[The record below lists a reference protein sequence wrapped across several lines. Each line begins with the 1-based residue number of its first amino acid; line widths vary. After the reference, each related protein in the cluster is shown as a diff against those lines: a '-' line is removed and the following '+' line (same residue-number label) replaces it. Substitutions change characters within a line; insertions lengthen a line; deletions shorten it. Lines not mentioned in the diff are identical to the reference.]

1 MENEEWRIENW
12 GGGGNGQDVRCPS
25 GGELSTGFAPTVKKA
40 EGKKRTSPKTPKEK
54 KRRVKKDRRG
64 FSKKPSFARAGAR
77 VRAGHA
83 GRVTLPAR
91 RIARALDAD
100 RELAV
105 AAFGGTAEDR
115 RIWAAIAWRVGVDEF
130 HYALMDKF
138 SEDAADGAPKCPATA
153 FQAFLNRRF
162 PKDKPQNENLVRNNS
177 CPLDATGHIPSG
189 SAGRLALP
197 AAKGGAA

>member
-1 MENEEWRIENW
+1 MNSLL
-12 GGGGNGQDVRCPS
+12 C
-25 GGELSTGFAPTVKKA
+25 PTVKKT

-77 VRAGHA
+77 VRA
-83 GRVTLPAR
+83 
-91 RIARALDAD
+91 ALDMD
-100 RELAV
+100 LDLAV

-130 HYALMDKF
+130 HYAVVDKL
-138 SEDAADGAPKCPATA
+138 SEDAADGVPESPAAA

-162 PKDKPQNENLVRNNS
+162 PKDVPQDENPVRNTS
-177 CPLDATGHIPSG
+177 CP
-189 SAGRLALP
+189 
-197 AAKGGAA
+197 AKEGGAA

>member
-1 MENEEWRIENW
+1 MKDKKRVNRREVMNSLL
-12 GGGGNGQDVRCPS
+12 CP
-25 GGELSTGFAPTVKKA
+25 TQKKT

-77 VRAGHA
+77 VRA
-83 GRVTLPAR
+83 
-91 RIARALDAD
+91 ALDVD
-100 RELAV
+100 LNLAV

-130 HYALMDKF
+130 HYAVMDKLA
-138 SEDAADGAPKCPATA
+138 EDAADGAPRKAAAA

-162 PKDKPQNENLVRNNS
+162 PK
-177 CPLDATGHIPSG
+177 
-189 SAGRLALP
+189 
-197 AAKGGAA
+197 GGAA

>member
-25 GGELSTGFAPTVKKA
+25 GGKLSTGFAPTAKKT

-77 VRAGHA
+77 VRAAANSGVRGA
-83 GRVTLPAR
+83 PALPVR
-91 RIARALDAD
+91 RIAKALDAD
-100 RELAV
+100 LDVAV
-105 AAFGGTAEDR
+105 RAFGGTAEDR

-130 HYALMDKF
+130 HYAVMDKLA
-138 SEDAADGAPKCPATA
+138 EDAADGAPRKAAAA

-162 PKDKPQNENLVRNNS
+162 PK
-177 CPLDATGHIPSG
+177 
-189 SAGRLALP
+189 
-197 AAKGGAA
+197 GGAA

>member
-1 MENEEWRIENW
+1 MKDKKRVNRREVVNSLL
-12 GGGGNGQDVRCPS
+12 CP
-25 GGELSTGFAPTVKKA
+25 TAKKT

-77 VRAGHA
+77 VGA
-83 GRVTLPAR
+83 
-91 RIARALDAD
+91 ALDVD
-100 RELAV
+100 LDLAV

-130 HYALMDKF
+130 HYAVMDKL
-138 SEDAADGAPKCPATA
+138 SEDAADGAPRKAAAA

-177 CPLDATGHIPSG
+177 CPADAMGHVSSG
-189 SAGRLALP
+189 SARRLALP
-197 AAKGGAA
+197 AAEGGAA

>member
-1 MENEEWRIENW
+1 MNSLF
-12 GGGGNGQDVRCPS
+12 CP
-25 GGELSTGFAPTVKKA
+25 TQKKT

-77 VRAGHA
+77 VRAAECGG
-83 GRVTLPAR
+83 GRGATALPRR
-91 RIARALDAD
+91 RIARALDVD
-100 RELAV
+100 LDVAV

-130 HYALMDKF
+130 HYAVVDKLA
-138 SEDAADGAPKCPATA
+138 EDAADGAPRKAAAA

-162 PKDKPQNENLVRNNS
+162 PKDKPQNENLLRNNS
-177 CPLDATGHIPSG
+177 CPADAMGHIPSG

-197 AAKGGAA
+197 AAEGGAA

>member
-25 GGELSTGFAPTVKKA
+25 GGELSTGFAPTVKKT

-77 VRAGHA
+77 VRA
-83 GRVTLPAR
+83 
-91 RIARALDAD
+91 ALDVD
-100 RELAV
+100 LDLAV

-130 HYALMDKF
+130 HYAVMDKLA
-138 SEDAADGAPKCPATA
+138 EDAADGAPRKAAAA

-162 PKDKPQNENLVRNNS
+162 PK
-177 CPLDATGHIPSG
+177 
-189 SAGRLALP
+189 
-197 AAKGGAA
+197 GGAA